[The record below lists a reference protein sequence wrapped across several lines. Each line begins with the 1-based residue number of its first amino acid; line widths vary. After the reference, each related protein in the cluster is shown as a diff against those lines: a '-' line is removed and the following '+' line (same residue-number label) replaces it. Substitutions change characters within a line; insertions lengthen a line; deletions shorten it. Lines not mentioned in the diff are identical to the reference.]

1 MEVTVNRRNKK
12 KIDGEKIFSIVA
24 SLAIIAALVV
34 GVVSIV
40 KSTTS
45 APKQNYIDLNVA
57 DDGTNSVAP
66 TTIDRQAQ
74 RETEKPTNKP
84 ERQTERPTKPAQEQ
98 KTEAPTKPVEPV
110 TNEIPAAAQQ
120 EPTAAEVNA
129 PVLNFGENSN
139 LLWPVEGN
147 IVIGYNM
154 DNTIYFPTLDLYK
167 CSPSIVISAEVGTP
181 VLSAAPGIVED
192 IYVDSVTGTTMV
204 VSIGDGYKITYGQLG
219 NLSVGISD
227 TVAAGTELGKV
238 AEPTKYFAVE
248 GSNLYFGLTKEGTP
262 VDPML
267 HLTEKE

>member
-45 APKQNYIDLNVA
+45 SKKPNYIDLNVA
-57 DDGTNSVAP
+57 EDGTNKVDP

-74 RETEKPTNKP
+74 RETEKPTKKQEKP
-84 ERQTERPTKPAQEQ
+84 TERPTKPSQEQ
-98 KTEAPTKPVEPV
+98 RTEGVTEPETDGV
-110 TNEIPAAAQQ
+110 PAGVDQN
-120 EPTAAEVNA
+120 PTAAEVNA

-139 LLWPVEGN
+139 LLWPVEGD

-204 VSIGDGYKITYGQLG
+204 VSIGDGYKIVYGQLG

-227 TVAAGTELGKV
+227 TVAAGTELGRV

>member
-1 MEVTVNRRNKK
+1 MNRRNKR
-12 KIDGEKIFSIVA
+12 KIDGEKVFSIVA

-45 APKQNYIDLNVA
+45 TQKQNYIDLNVA
-57 DDGTNSVAP
+57 DDGTNTAAP

-74 RETEKPTNKP
+74 KETEKPTSRT
-84 ERQTERPTKPAQEQ
+84 ERQTQRETKPTQEQ
-98 KTEAPTKPVEPV
+98 QTEPITEPTTDPIK
-110 TNEIPAAAQQ
+110 NEIPAGAQQ

-129 PVLNFGENSN
+129 PILNFGENSN

-167 CSPSIVISAEVGTP
+167 CSPSIVISAAVGTP

-192 IYVDSVTGTTMV
+192 IYVDSVTGTTMI
-204 VSIGDGYKITYGQLG
+204 VSIGDGYKLTYGQLG
-219 NLSVGISD
+219 NLAVGISD
-227 TVAAGTELGKV
+227 TVEAGTELGRI
-238 AEPTKYFAVE
+238 AEPTKYFTVE
-248 GSNLYFGLTKEGTP
+248 GSNLYFGLTREGAP

-267 HLTEKE
+267 HLAEKE

>member
-57 DDGTNSVAP
+57 DDGTNAVTP
-66 TTIDRQAQ
+66 TTIDRLSQN
-74 RETEKPTNKP
+74 ETERPTSKP
-84 ERQTERPTKPAQEQ
+84 EKQTERATKPAQEQ
-98 KTEAPTKPVEPV
+98 KTEAVTEAA
-110 TNEIPAAAQQ
+110 TNEIPAAATQ
-120 EPTAAEVNA
+120 EQPTAAEVNA
-129 PVLNFGENSN
+129 PILSFGENSN

-147 IVIGYNM
+147 ILIGYNM

-227 TVAAGTELGKV
+227 TVAAGTELGRI

-248 GSNLYFGLTKEGTP
+248 GSNLYFELTKEGTP

-267 HLTEKE
+267 HLAEQE

>member
-1 MEVTVNRRNKK
+1 MEVTVNKRNKK

-45 APKQNYIDLNVA
+45 TKKPNYIDLNVA
-57 DDGTNSVAP
+57 DDSTNKVEP

-74 RETEKPTNKP
+74 RETEKTTKKQDKP
-84 ERQTERPTKPAQEQ
+84 TERATKPVQEQ
-98 KTEAPTKPVEPV
+98 KTEGVTEPV
-110 TNEIPAAAQQ
+110 TNEIPAGADQN
-120 EPTAAEVNA
+120 PTAAEVNA

-139 LLWPVEGN
+139 LLWPVEGD

-204 VSIGDGYKITYGQLG
+204 VSVGDGYKIIYGQLG

-227 TVAAGTELGKV
+227 TVAAGTELGKI

>member
-1 MEVTVNRRNKK
+1 MEVTVNKRNKK

-45 APKQNYIDLNVA
+45 TKKPNYIDLNVA
-57 DDGTNSVAP
+57 DDSTNKVEP

-74 RETEKPTNKP
+74 RETEKTTKKQDKP
-84 ERQTERPTKPAQEQ
+84 TERATKPVQEQ
-98 KTEAPTKPVEPV
+98 KTEGVTEPV
-110 TNEIPAAAQQ
+110 TNEIPAGADQN
-120 EPTAAEVNA
+120 PTAAEVNA

-139 LLWPVEGN
+139 LLWPVEGD

-204 VSIGDGYKITYGQLG
+204 VSVGDGYKIIYGQLG

-227 TVAAGTELGKV
+227 IVAAGTELGKI

>member
-57 DDGTNSVAP
+57 DDGTNSVTP
-66 TTIDRQAQ
+66 TTIDRVVQN
-74 RETEKPTNKP
+74 ETEKPTSKP
-84 ERQTERPTKPAQEQ
+84 EKQTERATKPTQEQ
-98 KTEAPTKPVEPV
+98 RTEAVTEAA
-110 TNEIPAAAQQ
+110 TNEVPAAATQ
-120 EPTAAEVNA
+120 EQPTAAEVNA
-129 PVLNFGENSN
+129 PILSFGENSN

-227 TVAAGTELGKV
+227 TVAAGTELGRI

-267 HLTEKE
+267 HLAEQE

>member
-45 APKQNYIDLNVA
+45 SKKPNYIDLNVA
-57 DDGTNSVAP
+57 EDSTNKVEP

-74 RETEKPTNKP
+74 RETEKATKKQDNP
-84 ERQTERPTKPAQEQ
+84 TERPTKPAQEQ
-98 KTEAPTKPVEPV
+98 MTEGVTEPV
-110 TNEIPAAAQQ
+110 TNEIPAGADQN
-120 EPTAAEVNA
+120 PTAAEVNA
-129 PVLNFGENSN
+129 PILNFGENSS
-139 LLWPVEGN
+139 LLWPVEGD

-167 CSPSIVISAEVGTP
+167 CSPSIVISAEVGTS

-204 VSIGDGYKITYGQLG
+204 VSVGDGYKLIYGQLG

-227 TVAAGTELGKV
+227 TVAAGTELGKI
-238 AEPTKYFAVE
+238 AEPTKYFEVE

>member
-1 MEVTVNRRNKK
+1 MNRRNKK

-45 APKQNYIDLNVA
+45 SKKPNYIDLNVA
-57 DDGTNSVAP
+57 EDGTNKVDP

-74 RETEKPTNKP
+74 RETEKPTKKQEKP
-84 ERQTERPTKPAQEQ
+84 TERPTKPAQEQ
-98 KTEAPTKPVEPV
+98 RTEGVTEPETDGV
-110 TNEIPAAAQQ
+110 PAGVDQN
-120 EPTAAEVNA
+120 PTAAEVNA

-139 LLWPVEGN
+139 LLWPVEGD

-204 VSIGDGYKITYGQLG
+204 VSIGDGYKIVYGQLG

-227 TVAAGTELGKV
+227 TVAAGTELGRI

>member
-45 APKQNYIDLNVA
+45 KPKQNYIDLNVG
-57 DDGTNSVAP
+57 DNETNAVTP

-74 RETEKPTNKP
+74 RETEKPTKKQDKP
-84 ERQTERPTKPAQEQ
+84 TERPTKPAQEQ
-98 KTEAPTKPVEPV
+98 KTEGVTEPATDGV
-110 TNEIPAAAQQ
+110 PAGVDQN
-120 EPTAAEVNA
+120 PTAAEVNA

-139 LLWPVEGN
+139 LLWPVEGD

-204 VSIGDGYKITYGQLG
+204 VSIGDGYKIVYGQLG

-227 TVAAGTELGKV
+227 TVAAGTELGRI

>member
-1 MEVTVNRRNKK
+1 MNRRNKR

-57 DDGTNSVAP
+57 EDGTNTVAP
-66 TTIDRQAQ
+66 TTIDRQAEK
-74 RETEKPTNKP
+74 ETEKPTQKTEKP
-84 ERQTERPTKPAQEQ
+84 TERATKPAQETETV
-98 KTEAPTKPVEPV
+98 TEALTEPV
-110 TNEIPAAAQQ
+110 TNEIPAAANQ

-129 PVLNFGENSN
+129 PILSFGENSN
-139 LLWPVEGN
+139 LLWPVEGS
-147 IVIGYNM
+147 ILIGYNM

-227 TVAAGTELGKV
+227 AVAAGTELGRI
-238 AEPTKYFAVE
+238 AEPTKYFSVE
-248 GSNLYFGLTKEGTP
+248 GSNLYFELTREGTP

-267 HLTEKE
+267 HLAERE

>member
-45 APKQNYIDLNVA
+45 SKKPNYIDLNVA
-57 DDGTNSVAP
+57 EDGTNKVDP

-74 RETEKPTNKP
+74 RETEKPTKKQEKP
-84 ERQTERPTKPAQEQ
+84 TERPTKPAQEQ
-98 KTEAPTKPVEPV
+98 RTEGVTEPETDGV
-110 TNEIPAAAQQ
+110 PAGVDQN
-120 EPTAAEVNA
+120 PTAAEVNA

-139 LLWPVEGN
+139 LLWPVEGD

-204 VSIGDGYKITYGQLG
+204 VSIGDGYKIVYGQLG

-227 TVAAGTELGKV
+227 TVAAGTELGRI